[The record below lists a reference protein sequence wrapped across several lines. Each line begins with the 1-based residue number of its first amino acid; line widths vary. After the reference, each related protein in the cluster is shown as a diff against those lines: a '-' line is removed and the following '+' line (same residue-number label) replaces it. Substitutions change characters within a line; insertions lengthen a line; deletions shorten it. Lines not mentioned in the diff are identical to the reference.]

1 MGGEPCLSLTE
12 SSVDICNSV
21 PVNKYMAYSMVVNIR
36 VLTCFALVLTVKAQ
50 MLDRNCFGSE
60 NGTLSDTFL
69 ASPVNEDAQAVVY
82 GGERAFSVNLV
93 KALFKKYENEAIEQ
107 NIFISPSSIYHTLML
122 SYFGALGET
131 EQELAKGLGFEN
143 LTKSEVLKTYMFDRA
158 YQAVRERTAGLG
170 YTFKHANKL
179 YFEQDLKLNE
189 CLRLALA
196 DQIELVDFK
205 KSPEETR
212 VNMNKWVEEATRGRI
227 QDLIPEGYV
236 DYSTKAS
243 IVNAAYFKGQWQSQ
257 FKPKDTKFG
266 NFYITRDQ
274 IRMVKFMVQKGSFN
288 YYVSE
293 ELQAHVLE
301 MPYEG
306 DHVSMVIILPPW
318 KDDSLQ
324 ETVKRMTPETLQGV
338 MGEIQTGFYKV
349 EKLDVLLPKFSIS
362 GDLELLQPLSSLG
375 INSLF
380 GGQSNL
386 TGFMDQYGDSEDVI
400 SLDSAKHKSF
410 IEVNEEGSEAAAATA
425 LLGFRSA
432 RPLFHSEFKAD
443 HPFLFLIYDKQ
454 QDTILFFGVYQH
466 PPSP

>member
-1 MGGEPCLSLTE
+1 MGMRRLVSSGLT
-12 SSVDICNSV
+12 V
-21 PVNKYMAYSMVVNIR
+21 
-36 VLTCFALVLTVKAQ
+36 LVLVTGARCQ
-50 MLDRNCFGSE
+50 MLDRNCFGE
-60 NGTLSDTFL
+60 EDEGELTATFL
-69 ASPVNEDAQAVVY
+69 ASKNEEAQALVY
-82 GGERAFSVNLV
+82 SGERAFSVNLI
-93 KALFKKYENEAIEQ
+93 KALFEKYENESIEE

-122 SYFGALGET
+122 AYFGSLGET
-131 EQELAKGLGFEN
+131 QQELEISLGFGN

-205 KSPEETR
+205 KSPEDTR
-212 VNMNKWVEEATRGRI
+212 ISMNKWVEEATQGRI
-227 QDLIPEGYV
+227 KDLIPQGYV
-236 DYSTKAS
+236 DYSTRAS
-243 IVNAAYFKGQWQSQ
+243 I
-257 FKPKDTKFG
+257 
-266 NFYITRDQ
+266 
-274 IRMVKFMVQKGSFN
+274 VQKGSFN

-306 DHVSMVIILPPW
+306 DHVSMVVILPPW

-338 MGEIQTGFYKV
+338 MGEIQTGFMKV

-386 TGFMDQYGDSEDVI
+386 TGFMDQYGESEDSI

-410 IEVNEEGSEAAAATA
+410 IEVNEEGSEAAK
-425 LLGFRSA
+425 R
-432 RPLFHSEFKAD
+432 
-443 HPFLFLIYDKQ
+443 
-454 QDTILFFGVYQH
+454 
-466 PPSP
+466 

>member
-1 MGGEPCLSLTE
+1 MRRLVSSGLT
-12 SSVDICNSV
+12 V
-21 PVNKYMAYSMVVNIR
+21 
-36 VLTCFALVLTVKAQ
+36 LVLVTGARCQ
-50 MLDRNCFGSE
+50 MLDRNCFGE
-60 NGTLSDTFL
+60 EDEGELTATFL
-69 ASPVNEDAQAVVY
+69 ASKNEEAQALVY
-82 GGERAFSVNLV
+82 SGERAFSVNLI
-93 KALFKKYENEAIEQ
+93 KALFEKYENESIEE

-122 SYFGALGET
+122 AYFGSLGET
-131 EQELAKGLGFEN
+131 QQELEISLGFGN

-212 VNMNKWVEEATRGRI
+212 VNMNKWVEEATQGRI

-306 DHVSMVIILPPW
+306 DHVSMVVILPPW

-386 TGFMDQYGDSEDVI
+386 TGFMDQYGDSEDSI

-454 QDTILFFGVYQH
+454 VDTILFFGVYQH

>member
-1 MGGEPCLSLTE
+1 MRRLVSGLT
-12 SSVDICNSV
+12 V
-21 PVNKYMAYSMVVNIR
+21 
-36 VLTCFALVLTVKAQ
+36 LVLVTGATCQ
-50 MLDRNCFGSE
+50 MLDRNCFGE
-60 NGTLSDTFL
+60 EDEGELTATFL
-69 ASPVNEDAQAVVY
+69 ASKNEEAQALVY
-82 GGERAFSVNLV
+82 SGERAFSVNLI
-93 KALFKKYENEAIEQ
+93 KALFVKYENESIEE

-122 SYFGALGET
+122 AYFGSLGET
-131 EQELAKGLGFEN
+131 QQELEISLGFGN

-212 VNMNKWVEEATRGRI
+212 VNMNKWVEEATQGRI

-306 DHVSMVIILPPW
+306 DHVSMVVILPPW

-386 TGFMDQYGDSEDVI
+386 TGFMDQYGDSEDSI

-454 QDTILFFGVYQH
+454 VDTILFFGVYQH

>member
-1 MGGEPCLSLTE
+1 MRRLQLSG
-12 SSVDICNSV
+12 
-21 PVNKYMAYSMVVNIR
+21 
-36 VLTCFALVLTVKAQ
+36 LTVLILVTGSRCQ
-50 MLDRNCFGSE
+50 MLDRNCFGE
-60 NGTLSDTFL
+60 EGEEGALTATFL
-69 ASPVNEDAQAVVY
+69 ASKNEEAQALVY
-82 GGERAFSVNLV
+82 SGERAFSVNLI
-93 KALFKKYENEAIEQ
+93 KALFEKYENESIEE

-122 SYFGALGET
+122 AYFGSLGET
-131 EQELAKGLGFEN
+131 QQELETSLGFGN

-205 KSPEETR
+205 KSPEDTR
-212 VNMNKWVEEATRGRI
+212 ISMNKWVEEATQGRI
-227 QDLIPEGYV
+227 QDLIPQGYV
-236 DYSTKAS
+236 DYSTRAS

-306 DHVSMVIILPPW
+306 DHVSMVVILPPW

-324 ETVKRMTPETLQGV
+324 ETVRRMTPETLQGV

-349 EKLDVLLPKFSIS
+349 EKLDVLLPKFSIA
-362 GDLELLQPLSSLG
+362 GDLELLEPLSSLG

-380 GGQSNL
+380 GGRSNL
-386 TGFMDQYGDSEDVI
+386 TGFMDQYGDAEDSI

-454 QDTILFFGVYQH
+454 VDTILFFGVYQH

>member
-1 MGGEPCLSLTE
+1 
-12 SSVDICNSV
+12 
-21 PVNKYMAYSMVVNIR
+21 
-36 VLTCFALVLTVKAQ
+36 
-50 MLDRNCFGSE
+50 
-60 NGTLSDTFL
+60 
-69 ASPVNEDAQAVVY
+69 
-82 GGERAFSVNLV
+82 
-93 KALFKKYENEAIEQ
+93 
-107 NIFISPSSIYHTLML
+107 
-122 SYFGALGET
+122 
-131 EQELAKGLGFEN
+131 
-143 LTKSEVLKTYMFDRA
+143 
-158 YQAVRERTAGLG
+158 
-170 YTFKHANKL
+170 
-179 YFEQDLKLNE
+179 
-189 CLRLALA
+189 
-196 DQIELVDFK
+196 
-205 KSPEETR
+205 
-212 VNMNKWVEEATRGRI
+212 MNKWVEDATQGRI
-227 QDLIPEGYV
+227 QDLIPQGYV
-236 DYSTKAS
+236 DYSTRAS

-306 DHVSMVIILPPW
+306 DHVSMVVILPPW

-324 ETVKRMTPETLQGV
+324 ETVRRMTPETLQGV

-349 EKLDVLLPKFSIS
+349 EKLDVLLPKFSIA
-362 GDLELLQPLSSLG
+362 GDLELLEPLSSLG

-380 GGQSNL
+380 GGRSNL
-386 TGFMDQYGDSEDVI
+386 TGFMDQYGDAEDSI
-400 SLDSAKHKSF
+400 SLDSAKHKSY

-454 QDTILFFGVYQH
+454 VDTILFFGVYHH

>member
-1 MGGEPCLSLTE
+1 
-12 SSVDICNSV
+12 
-21 PVNKYMAYSMVVNIR
+21 MAYSMVVNFR
-36 VLTCFALVLTVKAQ
+36 VLACLSLVLTVKAQ

-69 ASPVNEDAQAVVY
+69 ASPVDEDAQAVVY

-131 EQELAKGLGFEN
+131 ERELAKGLGFEN

-158 YQAVRERTAGLG
+158 YQAVRERTPGLG
-170 YTFKHANKL
+170 YVFKHANKL

-212 VNMNKWVEEATRGRI
+212 VNMNRWVEEATQGRI

-274 IRMVKFMVQKGSFN
+274 IRMVKFMRQKGAFN
-288 YYVSE
+288 YYVNE

-301 MPYEG
+301 LPYEG
-306 DHVSMVIILPPW
+306 DHVSMVVILPPW

-362 GDLELLQPLSSLG
+362 GDLELLQPLSTLG

-386 TGFMDQYGDSEDVI
+386 TGFMDQYGDSEDSI

-425 LLGFRSA
+425 LLGFR
-432 RPLFHSEFKAD
+432 PLVLCSTQSSK
-443 HPFLFLIYDKQ
+443 P
-454 QDTILFFGVYQH
+454 
-466 PPSP
+466 

>member
-1 MGGEPCLSLTE
+1 MRRLISG
-12 SSVDICNSV
+12 
-21 PVNKYMAYSMVVNIR
+21 
-36 VLTCFALVLTVKAQ
+36 LTVLILVTGSRCQ
-50 MLDRNCFGSE
+50 MLDRNCFGE
-60 NGTLSDTFL
+60 EGEEGALTATFL
-69 ASPVNEDAQAVVY
+69 ASKNEEAQALVY
-82 GGERAFSVNLV
+82 SGERAFSVNLI
-93 KALFKKYENEAIEQ
+93 KALFEKYENESIEE

-122 SYFGALGET
+122 AYFGSLGET
-131 EQELAKGLGFEN
+131 QQELETSLGFGN

-212 VNMNKWVEEATRGRI
+212 ISMNRWVEDATQGRI
-227 QDLIPEGYV
+227 QELIPQGYV
-236 DYSTKAS
+236 DYSTRAS

-274 IRMVKFMVQKGSFN
+274 IRMVKFMVQKGSLN

-306 DHVSMVIILPPW
+306 DHVSMVVILPPW

-324 ETVKRMTPETLQGV
+324 ETVRRMTPETLQGV

-349 EKLDVLLPKFSIS
+349 EKLDVLLPKFSIA
-362 GDLELLQPLSSLG
+362 GDLELLEPLSSLG

-380 GGQSNL
+380 GGRSNL
-386 TGFMDQYGDSEDVI
+386 TGFMDQYGDAEDSI

-454 QDTILFFGVYQH
+454 VDTILFFGVYQH

>member
-1 MGGEPCLSLTE
+1 
-12 SSVDICNSV
+12 
-21 PVNKYMAYSMVVNIR
+21 MAYSMVVNFR
-36 VLTCFALVLTVKAQ
+36 VLACLSLVLTVKAQ

-69 ASPVNEDAQAVVY
+69 ASPVDEDAQAVVY

-131 EQELAKGLGFEN
+131 ERELAKGLGFEN

-170 YTFKHANKL
+170 YVFKHANKL
-179 YFEQDLKLNE
+179 YFEQDLKMNE

-196 DQIELVDFK
+196 DQIELADFK
-205 KSPEETR
+205 HSAEAAR
-212 VNMNKWVEEATRGRI
+212 LSMNQWVEENTAGRI
-227 QDLIPEGYV
+227 TDLVPEGYV
-236 DYSTKAS
+236 DYSTRAA
-243 IVNAAYFKGQWQSQ
+243 IVNAAYFKGQWLSQ

-266 NFYITRDQ
+266 NFYIKRDQ
-274 IRMVKFMVQKGSFN
+274 IRMVKFMIQKGSFN

-301 MPYEG
+301 LPYEG
-306 DHVSMVIILPPW
+306 DHVSMLFILPPW

-324 ETVKRMTPETLQGV
+324 ETVRRMTPEVMKGV
-338 MGEIQTGFYKV
+338 IAEIKTGYGKV

-362 GDLELLQPLSSLG
+362 GSLE
-375 INSLF
+375 
-380 GGQSNL
+380 
-386 TGFMDQYGDSEDVI
+386 
-400 SLDSAKHKSF
+400 
-410 IEVNEEGSEAAAATA
+410 
-425 LLGFRSA
+425 
-432 RPLFHSEFKAD
+432 
-443 HPFLFLIYDKQ
+443 
-454 QDTILFFGVYQH
+454 
-466 PPSP
+466 

>member
-1 MGGEPCLSLTE
+1 MRRLVSGLT
-12 SSVDICNSV
+12 V
-21 PVNKYMAYSMVVNIR
+21 
-36 VLTCFALVLTVKAQ
+36 LVLVTGARCQ
-50 MLDRNCFGSE
+50 MLDRNCFGE
-60 NGTLSDTFL
+60 EDEGELTATFL
-69 ASPVNEDAQAVVY
+69 ASKNEEAQALVY
-82 GGERAFSVNLV
+82 SGERAFSVNLI
-93 KALFKKYENEAIEQ
+93 KALFEKYENESIEE

-122 SYFGALGET
+122 AYFGSLGET
-131 EQELAKGLGFEN
+131 QQELEISLGFGN

-212 VNMNKWVEEATRGRI
+212 VNMNKWVEETTQGRI

-301 MPYEG
+301 MPYGG
-306 DHVSMVIILPPW
+306 DHVSMVVILPPW

-386 TGFMDQYGDSEDVI
+386 TGFMDQYGDSEDSI

-454 QDTILFFGVYQH
+454 VDTILFFGVYQH